1 MAGLRHPLNFLRLD
15 RSPPLGHVT
24 RVMTKRRKRELSGT
38 LTVDDYPLRWTLR
51 SEQIWDPAGDHV
63 GLRLSVER
71 ADETHRELILE
82 FPFREMP
89 GGKTE
94 RPEID
99 REALPDIIRRAI
111 AAGWNPKSRGRPFNF
126 PV

>member
-1 MAGLRHPLNFLRLD
+1 
-15 RSPPLGHVT
+15 
-24 RVMTKRRKRELSGT
+24 MTKRRKRELSGV

-51 SEQIWDPAGDHV
+51 SEQIWDPHGEHL

-71 ADETHRELILE
+71 TDEAHRELILE

-94 RPEID
+94 RPDID
-99 REALPDIIRRAI
+99 QEALPQIVRRAI
-111 AAGWNPKSRGRPFNF
+111 DAGWKPKSRGRPFTF
-126 PV
+126 LV